1 MVVTQSLPLFP
12 LSDVVL
18 LPEVSVPLYIFEPRY
33 RQMMKD
39 ALAGS
44 HQIGMVTVRPDSV
57 EDMAGDPR
65 IFDIGCVGRIAHWQE
80 RPDVTFQLLLLGEQR
95 FKIKQ
100 EEPRTGDRLYRS
112 AKVELLEDR
121 EPKTPDDFAALAKGR
136 EDLLSEL
143 ERLVRRSVA
152 EGQDPNE
159 VLSHFEQLEPA
170 RLVNALTQAISFQPI
185 ERQQLIEADSILNR
199 FEIMQDL
206 LRFQLA
212 AIGGAPAGSKP
223 LPN

>member
-1 MVVTQSLPLFP
+1 MVEIESLPLFP

-44 HQIGMVTVRPDSV
+44 HLIGMVTVRPDSV
-57 EDMAGDPR
+57 EEMAGDPR
-65 IFDIGCVGRIAHWQE
+65 IFPIGCVGRIAHWQE
-80 RPDVTFQLLLLGEQR
+80 RPDGTFQLLLVGEQR
-95 FKIKQ
+95 FRIR
-100 EEPRTGDRLYRS
+100 EEQPKNSECLYRS
-112 AKVELLEDR
+112 AHVELLEDR
-121 EPKTPDDFAALAKGR
+121 QPQTPADFAELNQGR
-136 EDLLSEL
+136 EDLLVDL
-143 ERLVRRSVA
+143 DRLIRRSIS
-152 EGQDPNE
+152 EDQDPHE
-159 VLSHFEQLEPA
+159 VLSHFEELPPA
-170 RLVNALTQAISFQPI
+170 RLVNALTQAISFRPI
-185 ERQQLIEADSILNR
+185 ERQQLLEADSVLNR

-212 AIGGAPAGSKP
+212 EIGGAPTDAKP

>member
-1 MVVTQSLPLFP
+1 MDDIESLPLFP

-39 ALAGS
+39 ALDGS

-57 EDMAGDPR
+57 DEMAGDPR

-80 RPDVTFQLLLLGEQR
+80 RPDGTFQLLLVGERR
-95 FKIKQ
+95 FRIK
-100 EEPRTGDRLYRS
+100 EEIPRVGNRLYRS

-121 EPKTPDDFAALAKGR
+121 EPKTEEDFAALAQGR
-136 EDLLSEL
+136 EDLLREV
-143 ERLVRRSVA
+143 ERLVRRSVGD
-152 EGQDPNE
+152 EQDPNE
-159 VLSHFEQLEPA
+159 VLSHFEELEAP
-170 RLVNALTQAISFQPI
+170 RLVNALTQAISFRPI

-212 AIGGAPAGSKP
+212 EIGGAPTDSKP